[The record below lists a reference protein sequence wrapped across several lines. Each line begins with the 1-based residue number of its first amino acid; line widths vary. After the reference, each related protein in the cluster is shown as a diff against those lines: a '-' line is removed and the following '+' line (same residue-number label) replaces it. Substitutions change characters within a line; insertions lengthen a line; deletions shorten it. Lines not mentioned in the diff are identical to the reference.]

1 MYRCALIMDKI
12 NIFYSI
18 LRWVVSAILGWSSI
32 AELFDW
38 STTCKQPK
46 QLYCNLQRDRVR
58 DVDRH
63 ILDVSQMSNLCIQH
77 SPFGIYQPILVFILN
92 KSHKWMYIF
101 VSDQNDCEKHMSTA
115 LMYFY
120 IPVKYW
126 CTHNYGSSHLGA
138 SQFPPGIYIPLSLEM
153 NKSIIFNMLVMLD
166 CQPADSPYLT
176 CPSADICF
184 VFTRI
189 HPHEHVWPSSQLNII

>member
-92 KSHKWMYIF
+92 KSHKWVYIF
-101 VSDQNDCEKHMSTA
+101 VSEQNDCEKHMSTM
-115 LMYFY
+115 LKQSQLKEYEIWNGHCFIYGTFY
-120 IPVKYW
+120 SPLYKLILQNFAE
-126 CTHNYGSSHLGA
+126 CTH
-138 SQFPPGIYIPLSLEM
+138 PPPANPRIELRTQNSEIIY
-153 NKSIIFNMLVMLD
+153 
-166 CQPADSPYLT
+166 
-176 CPSADICF
+176 
-184 VFTRI
+184 
-189 HPHEHVWPSSQLNII
+189 